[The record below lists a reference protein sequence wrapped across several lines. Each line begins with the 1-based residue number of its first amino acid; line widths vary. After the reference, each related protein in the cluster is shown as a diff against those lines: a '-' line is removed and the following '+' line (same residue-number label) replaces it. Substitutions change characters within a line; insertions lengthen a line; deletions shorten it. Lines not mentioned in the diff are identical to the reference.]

1 MGPLCLDLSDV
12 CLFVFSKQTQ
22 NAVNKSKVSNGAT
35 QFEAP
40 SAFKGNQRINNT
52 MVFSSRLQFQVI
64 VCNLCCFKRGAGA
77 GGLWGWAGGDCWL
90 CRNRMFQWLIS
101 CLSRLAFF
109 VSVFS
114 RKQWSRSLVP
124 PPSLALPQQETRNI
138 FHHFSRK

>member
-1 MGPLCLDLSDV
+1 MGPSCLDISDV

-22 NAVNKSKVSNGAT
+22 NAVNKSEVSNGST

-77 GGLWGWAGGDCWL
+77 AGVGGGVGWGGGLTVGSAGIGC
-90 CRNRMFQWLIS
+90 
-101 CLSRLAFF
+101 
-109 VSVFS
+109 FS
-114 RKQWSRSLVP
+114 G
-124 PPSLALPQQETRNI
+124 
-138 FHHFSRK
+138 